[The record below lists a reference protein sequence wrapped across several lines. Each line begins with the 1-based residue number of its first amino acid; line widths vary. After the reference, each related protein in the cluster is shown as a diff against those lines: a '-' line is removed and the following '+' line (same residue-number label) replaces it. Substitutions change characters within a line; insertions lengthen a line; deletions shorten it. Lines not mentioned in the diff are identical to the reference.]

1 MRFSSD
7 DLILYTITSDST
19 LRIYFPV
26 LDSPQYVQLHAA
38 IDLYSSISPSLA
50 TASVKTSSAVFWL
63 DRQVISQTLEKLL
76 NQDPDLDDVKTRT
89 LRDIQEEGWDLFL
102 RVIEDGCLVLTA
114 VAVISI
120 TLHSLSKFLRRLY
133 RTLTEDRLLSS
144 NISPYNNHR
153 GLHYQGFHHIFTLCP
168 THLSLPQVL
177 CPHHL
182 YAHSSWTS

>member
-26 LDSPQYVQLHAA
+26 LDSPQYLQLHAA
-38 IDLYSSISPSLA
+38 IDLYSSTSPSLA
-50 TASVKTSSAVFWL
+50 TASVRTSSAVFWL

-76 NQDPDLDDVKTRT
+76 NQDSDPDDVKTRT

-102 RVIEDGCLVLTA
+102 RVIEDGSLVLTA

-120 TLHSLSKFLRRLY
+120 TMHSL
-133 RTLTEDRLLSS
+133 
-144 NISPYNNHR
+144 
-153 GLHYQGFHHIFTLCP
+153 
-168 THLSLPQVL
+168 
-177 CPHHL
+177 
-182 YAHSSWTS
+182 